1 MSKSNNPPRRLHP
14 LASTPQDASWQ
25 RRQWRRYLDTTIDSI
40 AKHLTPPVHTSR
52 PQPTTTSETPART
65 VTSPSLPN
73 VGAPAVTPAPQTPQP
88 PPTFPTGSRP
98 PVSASPFTSPLGYNH
113 EPFGA
118 VTTPHPTAGSMP
130 PVTPYDESSAAT
142 IARLTPEHSLFDRS
156 IADRRRQRRA
166 RNATRP
172 LNPPSPSPIPR
183 PTPRPTGLQPLPPL
197 KTVTPLRRPMAAVP
211 SATGTQP
218 PSRPQRRLPLHP
230 VMYGVRLMIVGVGL
244 SAIAGTML
252 SVISPSAE
260 EDPSKDSVSTPE
272 TVEIEALPV
281 SFQRTQSIASL
292 STQVQELA
300 ARYPDFL
307 VGVSLVDVDTG
318 AFVNLNG
325 DQALAAASTIKLP
338 ILVAFFQAVD
348 RGEAHLDEMLTLK
361 AEQVAE
367 GSGTMQFDAPGTQYS
382 ALEVITQMIVISD
395 NTATNMVIDR
405 LGGLAALNAQFQ
417 AWGLSQTVLNAALP
431 DLPGTNTIS
440 PDDLTHLLASIDR
453 GELVSLRSRDR
464 LLDILEA
471 TQNDSLLPQALGDG
485 ATIAHKTGNIKHSLG
500 DSGLIDL
507 PNGKRYVLSVLV
519 KRPAEDDRAAEIVRQ
534 VSQLAK
540 DYFSGSGNV
549 VTPTGNPELPETQQA
564 RRSLDRPAQ

>member
-1 MSKSNNPPRRLHP
+1 MPQSNQPPRRLHP
-14 LASTPQDASWQ
+14 LASKSQDASWQ

-52 PQPTTTSETPART
+52 PQPTAETPPRH

-73 VGAPAVTPAPQTPQP
+73 VGAPPVTPAPQT
-88 PPTFPTGSRP
+88 TFPTGSRP
-98 PVSASPFTSPLGYNH
+98 PGLPSPLAPPLGYNNGTVASMATSR
-113 EPFGA
+113 PI
-118 VTTPHPTAGSMP
+118 VGSVP
-130 PVTPYDESSAAT
+130 LGSPQQDDSAAT
-142 IARLTPEHSLFDRS
+142 IASLTPQNSLFDRS
-156 IADRRRQRRA
+156 IADRRRQRRDRTGA
-166 RNATRP
+166 QP
-172 LNPPSPSPIPR
+172 LNTTAPIPR
-183 PTPRPTGLQPLPPL
+183 PLPHPTGLPQPHLPH
-197 KTVTPLRRPMAAVP
+197 KTVTPLRRPVAAVP
-211 SATGTQP
+211 ASSKSQSQTSA
-218 PSRPQRRLPLHP
+218 QRFRRRTPIHP
-230 VMYGVRLMIVGVGL
+230 VMYGVRLVIVGVGL

-252 SVISPSAE
+252 SVISPTAKESSNTAQ
-260 EDPSKDSVSTPE
+260 VATPE
-272 TVEIEALPV
+272 TEAIEALPV
-281 SFQRTQSIASL
+281 SFQRTQAIRGL
-292 STQVQELA
+292 SSQVQELA

-348 RGEAHLDEMLTLK
+348 RGEVRLDERLTLK

-382 ALEVITQMIVISD
+382 ALEVATQMIVISD

-405 LGGLAALNAQFQ
+405 LGGLSVLNAQFQ
-417 AWGLSQTVLNAALP
+417 AWGLSHTVLKAVLP

-471 TQNDSLLPQALGDG
+471 TQNDSLLPQGLGDG

-534 VSQLAK
+534 VSQLTQ

-549 VTPTGNPELPETQQA
+549 VTPTGNPDLPETQQA

>member
-1 MSKSNNPPRRLHP
+1 
-14 LASTPQDASWQ
+14 
-25 RRQWRRYLDTTIDSI
+25 
-40 AKHLTPPVHTSR
+40 
-52 PQPTTTSETPART
+52 
-65 VTSPSLPN
+65 
-73 VGAPAVTPAPQTPQP
+73 
-88 PPTFPTGSRP
+88 
-98 PVSASPFTSPLGYNH
+98 
-113 EPFGA
+113 
-118 VTTPHPTAGSMP
+118 
-130 PVTPYDESSAAT
+130 
-142 IARLTPEHSLFDRS
+142 
-156 IADRRRQRRA
+156 
-166 RNATRP
+166 
-172 LNPPSPSPIPR
+172 
-183 PTPRPTGLQPLPPL
+183 
-197 KTVTPLRRPMAAVP
+197 
-211 SATGTQP
+211 
-218 PSRPQRRLPLHP
+218 
-230 VMYGVRLMIVGVGL
+230 MYGVRLMIVGVGL

-549 VTPTGNPELPETQQA
+549 VTPMGNPELPETQQA